1 MENNAKEKEPK
12 IGNSTTDTYDLEEYR
27 QCQQKINEEGV
38 EKTVQELKDKG
49 IFQAQCSEFITWA
62 VKDLNANKDN
72 PEAVKYHKLLC
83 AKLEEIGNDLVA
95 MAASQE

>member
-1 MENNAKEKEPK
+1 MHTHVF
-12 IGNSTTDTYDLEEYR
+12 GR
-27 QCQQKINEEGV
+27 
-38 EKTVQELKDKG
+38 
-49 IFQAQCSEFITWA
+49 

-95 MAASQE
+95 MAASLSYIFRVILY

>member
-1 MENNAKEKEPK
+1 MWPEMPGAILEQIYAIKWSPTMSEEDSKRNAQDFNRLFE
-12 IGNSTTDTYDLEEYR
+12 
-27 QCQQKINEEGV
+27 
-38 EKTVQELKDKG
+38 
-49 IFQAQCSEFITWA
+49 EFITWA

-95 MAASQE
+95 MAASLSYIFRVILY